1 MKISTKGRYGL
12 RALVDLAVNMQEKP
26 VTLAEVAGRQKISQN
41 YLEQVFGTLRK
52 AGVLKS
58 VKGSGGG
65 YLLAR
70 DAKDITVKDVLD
82 VLEGPFSIIDLKER
96 ESSDLICQAISQLVW
111 EEINAN
117 VNHLLEETT
126 VEDLVK
132 EYQSKQDHGMP
143 MYYI

>member
-26 VTLAEVAGRQKISQN
+26 VTLAEVARRQKISQN
-41 YLEQVFGTLRK
+41 YLEQVFGILRK

-96 ESSDLICQAISQLVW
+96 ESSDPICQAISQLVW

-117 VNHLLEETT
+117 VNQLLEETT

-132 EYQSKQDHGMP
+132 EYQCKQDHGIP

>member
-117 VNHLLEETT
+117 VNRLLEETT

>member
-26 VTLAEVAGRQKISQN
+26 VTLAEVAGRQKISRN

-117 VNHLLEETT
+117 VNRLLEETT